1 MLRITKQKSVTI
13 SNSSGHIH
21 IHSLGSAHASYYQ
34 NIPHFRNRCHLHE
47 SFPSH
52 TYARDLSLGIYHH
65 SSGLLQESSS
75 FSPGSHSSKYH
86 LASHQIVRTQL
97 GSGQSLQRLPTV
109 QVKSKPHHVALN
121 VTGGLAGLQP
131 CPSSR
136 SSSTLSPSGFDYLRY
151 SAVLCSLLHRHLLCH
166 FFIYCSPSIIIK
178 SSPTVHA
185 FSEARTSVILSNSLR
200 GSNILSSNSVRIL
213 KLTSKS
219 IMIVPSCY
227 CGCWYMYV
235 LYVISFYQITT
246 FQGRGSCLLFLVLFF
261 L

>member
-52 TYARDLSLGIYHH
+52 TYACDLSLGIYHH

-86 LASHQIVRTQL
+86 LAPHQIVRTQL
-97 GSGQSLQRLPTV
+97 RSGQSLQRLPV
-109 QVKSKPHHVALN
+109 VQQVKSKPHPVALK

-131 CPSSR
+131 CPSSL
-136 SSSTLSPSGFDYLRY
+136 SSQHSKSQWIRLPVLLGCSLFSPSQA
-151 SAVLCSLLHRHLLCH
+151 SAVSLLHILL
-166 FFIYCSPSIIIK
+166 
-178 SSPTVHA
+178 
-185 FSEARTSVILSNSLR
+185 
-200 GSNILSSNSVRIL
+200 
-213 KLTSKS
+213 
-219 IMIVPSCY
+219 
-227 CGCWYMYV
+227 
-235 LYVISFYQITT
+235 SFHHNQVKPNC
-246 FQGRGSCLLFLVLFF
+246 SCLLRSQDLCYSFKFIPWE
-261 L
+261 